1 MIKAIIIKVMV
12 YEDYKKMHGAILDQ
26 GGDLWKKPL

>member
-12 YEDYKKMHGAILDQ
+12 CEDYKKMHGAILDQ
-26 GGDLWKKPL
+26 GGDL

>member
-12 YEDYKKMHGAILDQ
+12 CKGYKKMHRTILDK
-26 GGDLWKKPL
+26 GGVL